1 MNVSFQMTIMH
12 QIKTASK
19 RKMLDKIEAT
29 LRNNDKTKTD
39 VYELYRVIKRFNY
52 EKSYAEFSV
61 SSKKEVGS
69 NFPV

>member
-1 MNVSFQMTIMH
+1 MNVSFQMTTMH

-19 RKMLDKIEAT
+19 RKMLDKIEAA
-29 LRNNDKTKTD
+29 LRNTDKTKTD
-39 VYELYRVIKRFNY
+39 VYELCRVIKRFNY